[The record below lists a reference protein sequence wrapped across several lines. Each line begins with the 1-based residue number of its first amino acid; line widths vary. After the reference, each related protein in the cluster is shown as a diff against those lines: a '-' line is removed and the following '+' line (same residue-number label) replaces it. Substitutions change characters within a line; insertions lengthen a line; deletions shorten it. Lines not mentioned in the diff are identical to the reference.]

1 MTTISHSMSAL
12 RPVAAAAAGAVAAA
26 GAGADGEAVTGGSC
40 DAAGVGAAAFAGAA
54 GAAAAAFGAV
64 SAGFASAAPSASTIA
79 TTLPSDN
86 LSPTFT
92 FKSTILPAT
101 DDGTSIVALSD
112 SSVTRPWS
120 IFTVSPT
127 ATSNSMTGTS

>member
-12 RPVAAAAAGAVAAA
+12 RPVAAAAVGPGAAA
-26 GAGADGEAVTGGSC
+26 GADGDAVTGGAC
-40 DAAGVGAAAFAGAA
+40 AAAGAGAAAFAGAA
-54 GAAAAAFGAV
+54 GAGAAAFGAA

-92 FKSTILPAT
+92 FNSTILPAT
-101 DDGTSIVALSD
+101 DEGTSIVALSD

-120 IFTVSPT
+120 TFTVSPT
-127 ATSNSMTGTS
+127 ATSNSMTGTSS

>member
-12 RPVAAAAAGAVAAA
+12 RPVAAAGAGPACAGAGVAGEGVTGAGCAGAA
-26 GAGADGEAVTGGSC
+26 GAGA
-40 DAAGVGAAAFAGAA
+40 AAFGASAFAGAA
-54 GAAAAAFGAV
+54 
-64 SAGFASAAPSASTIA
+64 AGFASAAPSASTIA

-92 FKSTILPAT
+92 FNSTILPAT

-120 IFTVSPT
+120 CFTTSPT
-127 ATSNSMTGTS
+127 ATSSSITGTSS

>member
-1 MTTISHSMSAL
+1 MSAL
-12 RPVAAAAAGAVAAA
+12 RPVAAAGAGPVDGAAGDGVTGVACAGTGAADCAGFCASGFAGASAFA
-26 GAGADGEAVTGGSC
+26 GAGASL
-40 DAAGVGAAAFAGAA
+40 
-54 GAAAAAFGAV
+54 
-64 SAGFASAAPSASTIA
+64 APSLSTIA

-92 FKSTILPAT
+92 FNSTILPAT

-120 IFTVSPT
+120 CFTT
-127 ATSNSMTGTS
+127 

>member
-12 RPVAAAAAGAVAAA
+12 RPVAAAAVGPGAAGADGDAVTGGACDAA
-26 GAGADGEAVTGGSC
+26 GAGA
-40 DAAGVGAAAFAGAA
+40 GAAAFAGAA
-54 GAAAAAFGAV
+54 GAVAAAFGAA

-92 FKSTILPAT
+92 FNSTILPAT

-120 IFTVSPT
+120 SFTVSPT
-127 ATSNSMTGTS
+127 ATSNSMT